1 MASISALAISNSVIL
16 LILYNLASF
25 PKYFISASNLVAFSA
40 ALIFLECV
48 EELDSVEDFLWQL
61 QMEGANF
68 TETKTQ
74 NMKSMKVFFLD
85 QEERFNDTRKLET
98 TVTKYN

>member
-48 EELDSVEDFLWQL
+48 EELDSVEDFLPR
-61 QMEGANF
+61 EPP
-68 TETKTQ
+68 EC
-74 NMKSMKVFFLD
+74 
-85 QEERFNDTRKLET
+85 EET
-98 TVTKYN
+98 TDDFSSKAFLLIA

>member
-1 MASISALAISNSVIL
+1 
-16 LILYNLASF
+16 
-25 PKYFISASNLVAFSA
+25 
-40 ALIFLECV
+40 
-48 EELDSVEDFLWQL
+48 
-61 QMEGANF
+61 MEGANF